1 MKKKII
7 CLLIIMVTIIF
18 SINVFQNK
26 VYAADTLDDVFS
38 GAQDFLEQG
47 TDSTIDETELK
58 DTSNFIYNVL
68 LAIAIVV
75 AVIIG
80 MVIGIQ
86 FMTASAEEKAK
97 IKELLMPY
105 VLGCFV
111 VFGAFGIWRLAV
123 TVLSSW

>member
-7 CLLIIMVTIIF
+7 CFLLIIVTIIF
-18 SINVFQNK
+18 SINIFSNE

-38 GAQDFLEQG
+38 GAQEFLEQG
-47 TDSTIDETELK
+47 TATTIDEAGLK

-97 IKELLMPY
+97 IKESLMPY
-105 VLGCFV
+105 ALGCFV
-111 VFGAFGIWRLAV
+111 VFGAFGIWKLAV
-123 TVLSSW
+123 TVLSIW